1 MDYNE
6 EVFKISANKKAMHV
20 WMALI
25 ILLTASYGSETSQ
38 GLRTKEY
45 FLTFLAICW
54 LPYLLGILIL
64 KIKGAATP
72 IYKIAVAVGYG
83 ISYTFI
89 VCTTTSTLAFIYILP
104 LTSMMI
110 LFKDRNYMICCGIIN
125 SIVTIIS
132 SLIHYYVHG
141 MNTDVN
147 VNEYYLQFSCVV
159 LCYTCYVLSINHL
172 NKSDGALTDSI
183 KDNLNRVIVTIGQV
197 KTASNSI
204 VDGITVVRE
213 LADENK
219 HGAHSVVQSMEKL
232 SQNNELLHDRTMS
245 SMDMTTDI
253 NTQVQ
258 NVASLIEE
266 MVSLISES
274 ISHANLSADELADV
288 VETTDLM
295 ARLSS
300 EVDNVLT
307 EFRQEFNMVK
317 EETKTIDSITSQTN
331 LLALNASIEAARAGE
346 AGKGFA
352 VVANQIQEL
361 SMGTKN
367 SSGQIRSALEHLE
380 ETSRKMTQS
389 ITRTLEL
396 IQKTSEKVSQVHDS
410 VTHITDESTQLGS
423 NIQVIDTA
431 MKEVESSNRNMVD
444 NMKQICDVME
454 VMTECIS
461 DSDEISKTMLNKYDE
476 SSSNVDK
483 IEVVVG
489 QLMKELG
496 AGGFMGLQ
504 DAKPGMRISLFA
516 ISGAENESIEYH
528 GEVLEQ
534 NENHIVVTLRQEKQA
549 MLNLKAKEQRYDLKI
564 AVHNAV
570 YTWENIAVSA
580 AKNKNSNCFDLTVN
594 TNPNVMNR
602 RKYPRMPISNP
613 CSVRFNSSGLSY
625 NGKMA
630 NLSANGF
637 AFSVKDKKFA
647 DSIGEH
653 ITVSLS
659 DFPVPDVHNLEGS
672 IIRSTKNEDEYIV
685 GCRMPEDS
693 AIIKEYIKTNYIG

>member
-1 MDYNE
+1 MEYNE
-6 EVFKISANKKAMHV
+6 EIFKISANKKAMHV

-54 LPYLLGILIL
+54 LPYLLGFFIL

-110 LFKDRNYMICCGIIN
+110 LFKDRNYMICCGIVN
-125 SIVTIIS
+125 CIVTIIS
-132 SLIHYYVHG
+132 CLIHYYVHG
-141 MNTDVN
+141 MNTEVN

-172 NKSDGALTDSI
+172 NKSDGALTNSI

-219 HGAHSVVQSMEKL
+219 QGAHSVVQSMEKL
-232 SQNNELLHDRTMS
+232 SQNNELLYDRATS

-253 NTQVQ
+253 STQVQ

-266 MVSLISES
+266 MVGLIKES

-288 VETTDLM
+288 VNTTNIM
-295 ARLSS
+295 AQLSS
-300 EVDNVLT
+300 EVDDVLT

-317 EETKTIDSITSQTN
+317 EETKTIDSITFQTN

-367 SSGQIRSALEHLE
+367 SSGQIRTALEHLE
-380 ETSRKMTQS
+380 ETSQKMTQS

-396 IQKTSEKVSQVHDS
+396 IQTASEKVSQVHDS
-410 VTHITDESTQLGS
+410 VTRITDDSTQLGS
-423 NIQVIDTA
+423 NIQVIDSA

-444 NMKQICDVME
+444 NMKQICDAME
-454 VMTECIS
+454 IMTECIS
-461 DSDEISKTMLNKYDE
+461 DSDETSKTMLNKYDE

-496 AGGFMGLQ
+496 AGGFMGIQ
-504 DAKPGMRISLFA
+504 DANPGMRITLLAVSDT
-516 ISGAENESIEYH
+516 ENVEYH

-534 NENHIVVTLRQEKQA
+534 NENSIIVTLRQDGQS
-549 MLNLKAKEQRYDLKI
+549 LLSLKAKEQKFDLKI

-570 YTWENIAVSA
+570 YTWENVVVSA
-580 AKNKNSNCFDLTVN
+580 AKNRAGSCFRLTVN
-594 TNPNVMNR
+594 TNPSVMNR
-602 RKYPRMPISNP
+602 RKYPRMPVSNT
-613 CSVRFNSSGLSY
+613 CSIQLRSTGRSF
-625 NGKMA
+625 NGKMV

-637 AFSVKDKKFA
+637 AFSVKDEKFA

-653 ITVSLS
+653 ITVSLP
-659 DFPVPDVHNLEGS
+659 DFPIPDVHNLEGC
-672 IIRSTKNEDEYIV
+672 IIRSTKNDDEYIV

-693 AIIKEYIKTNYIG
+693 EIIKEYIKINYIG